1 MMLHP
6 RVNDCSERVEL
17 QDSRDVLLRDERP
30 GRGPLLQSLSAGG
43 SGALDGGPMS
53 PRPLNEPNL
62 RPGPSSSL
70 GLNLPPI
77 VQVSSL
83 FATPALSGARAEV
96 LRLGVA
102 SDSGGGGG
110 RTGRL
115 ERQSLEVSETEEAG
129 GCRSAGGPS

>member
-1 MMLHP
+1 MMMLRP
-6 RVNDCSERVEL
+6 RVNDCPKQVEL
-17 QDSRDVLLRDERP
+17 QDSRDVLLRDES
-30 GRGPLLQSLSAGG
+30 RGPLLQSPSAGG

-83 FATPALSGARAEV
+83 FATPALSEARDEA
-96 LRLGVA
+96 LRLGAA

-110 RTGRL
+110 RIGRL
-115 ERQSLEVSETEEAG
+115 ERQSLEVSDIEVG
-129 GCRSAGGPS
+129 GSSRSAGGPS